1 MNMPTFKLNNGTVVP
16 KVGFGTCKHDIKE
29 SVENVIIDAIDVGY
43 RYIDTA
49 SFYETER
56 DVGNAIKKSGI
67 DRKEF
72 TIATKLWYE
81 ELGYQNAKDACRRSI
96 DRLKSDY
103 IDIYFIHWPKAVGDD
118 NWKKTLVDTWR
129 AMEELKEEGLIK
141 ALAVSNFLPHHLNVI
156 FENSNTKPVIDQLE
170 LHLGYFQEY
179 AYRYAIEKG
188 IQVQAWSPVGR
199 GKEQFKNN
207 KILNEMAK
215 KYGVTVQ
222 KLSLKFLSQ
231 RDVMP
236 LPWST
241 KKEHIKDNIDI
252 FNFEISDEDMTM
264 LSCMPQ
270 ENWLGEH
277 PDFYL
282 PVAKH
287 VNMNQ

>member
-1 MNMPTFKLNNGTVVP
+1 MNMPTFKLNNGIVVP
-16 KVGFGTCKHDIKE
+16 KVGFGTCKHDIKK

-141 ALAVSNFLPHHLNVI
+141 TLAVSNFLPHHLNVI